1 MSDAGRKGFGEKA
14 SEALKP
20 DSQKSYAEQGK
31 EYITDKADKVAG
43 KVQPE
48 DNKGVFQGVNDSAE
62 KGKDNA
68 EGQGESLADQAR
80 DYMGAA
86 KSKLNDAVEYVSGR
100 VHGEEDP
107 TKK

>member
-1 MSDAGRKGFGEKA
+1 MSDTGRKGFGDKA

-31 EYITDKADKVAG
+31 EFVTDKADKLAG
-43 KVQPE
+43 KVE
-48 DNKGVFQGVNDSAE
+48 SNDNKGVFQGVHDSAQQ
-62 KGKDNA
+62 GKDNA
-68 EGQGESLADQAR
+68 DSQGESFADQAR

-100 VHGEEDP
+100 AHEEDP

>member
-1 MSDAGRKGFGEKA
+1 MSDTGRKGFGDKA

-31 EYITDKADKVAG
+31 EFVTDKADKVAG
-43 KVQPE
+43 KVE
-48 DNKGVFQGVNDSAE
+48 SNDNKGVFQGVHDSAQQ
-62 KGKDNA
+62 GKDNA
-68 EGQGESLADQAR
+68 DSQGESFADQAR

-100 VHGEEDP
+100 AHEEDP

>member
-1 MSDAGRKGFGEKA
+1 MSDTGRKGFGDKA

-31 EYITDKADKVAG
+31 EFITDKADKVAG
-43 KVQPE
+43 KVE
-48 DNKGVFQGVNDSAE
+48 SNDNKGVFQGVHDSAQQ
-62 KGKDNA
+62 GKDNA
-68 EGQGESLADQAR
+68 DSQGESFADQAR

-100 VHGEEDP
+100 AHEEDP

>member
-1 MSDAGRKGFGEKA
+1 MSDTGRKGFGDKA

-31 EYITDKADKVAG
+31 EFVTDKADKVAG
-43 KVQPE
+43 KVE
-48 DNKGVFQGVNDSAE
+48 SNDNKGVFQGIHDSAQQ
-62 KGKDNA
+62 GKDNA
-68 EGQGESLADQAR
+68 DSQGESFADQAR

-100 VHGEEDP
+100 AHEEDP

>member
-1 MSDAGRKGFGEKA
+1 MSDTGRKGFGDKA

-31 EYITDKADKVAG
+31 EFVTDKADKFAG

-48 DNKGVFQGVNDSAE
+48 ENKGVFQGAHDSAQQ
-62 KGKDNA
+62 GKDNA